1 MFKNKMKTITLILVM
16 ILSLTMPLVS
26 FAEETAENNIMPI
39 NETETTAENQVTTPT
54 EDSFKKSD
62 IYLIGDNITIDY
74 IVDGNL
80 FVIADTVTINSQI
93 GGDAFIC
100 ANNLTVSEQGYVF
113 SNLFAIGN
121 NIEVK
126 GVVYDLYSI
135 SDNLLISGY
144 VYRDTRVTSKSVN
157 IAGTVG
163 RNAFIDC
170 GTLAFAVP
178 STEEGATVTSQGIV
192 GGNLEYS
199 SKNEIE
205 IPEGSVKGEVKFTEE
220 TITNPNTIQDYL
232 LSLGS
237 ITVTAILIWLLC
249 LWLTPKFLG
258 KTSNLIAKKTLKV
271 IGLGIITPIILI
283 VTSIL
288 LIALGL
294 TSTFGLLLLST
305 LFILIAI
312 STSIFIIT
320 INNLVCNKLNITK
333 NIRVFGMLVATS
345 IVLWLIGLIPYVG
358 GIVGFVGVII
368 GMGIIAT
375 NILDKNS
382 KNKESKK
389 EVTE

>member
-1 MFKNKMKTITLILVM
+1 MLKNKMKTITLILVM
-16 ILSLTMPLVS
+16 ILSLTIPLVS

-39 NETETTAENQVTTPT
+39 NETETTAENQVTIPT
-54 EDSFKKSD
+54 EDTFKKSD
-62 IYLIGDNITIDY
+62 LYLIGDNITIDY

-135 SDNLLISGY
+135 SENLSISGY
-144 VYRDTRVTSKSVN
+144 VYRDIRSTSQSVN
-157 IAGTVG
+157 ISGTVG

-170 GTLAFAVP
+170 GNLAFAVP
-178 STEEGATVTSQGIV
+178 NAEESTTARGLIN
-192 GGNLEYS
+192 GNLEYS
-199 SKNEIE
+199 SSNEIE
-205 IPEGSVKGEVKFTEE
+205 IPEGSVKGEVKFDQEIVSNT
-220 TITNPNTIQDYL
+220 NTIQDYL

-237 ITVTAILIWLLC
+237 ITATTILVWLLC

-258 KTSNLIAKKTLKV
+258 NTSNLLTKKTLKV
-271 IGLGIITPIILI
+271 IGLGIIAPIILAIASIILI
-283 VTSIL
+283 V
-288 LIALGL
+288 LGL
-294 TSTFGLLLLST
+294 TTGFGLLVLSA
-305 LFILIAI
+305 LCILIAI

-358 GIVGFVGVII
+358 GIIGFVGVII
-368 GMGIIAT
+368 GMGIIST
-375 NILDKNS
+375 NLLNKNS
-382 KNKESKK
+382 KNKEPKK
-389 EVTE
+389 EITE

>member
-1 MFKNKMKTITLILVM
+1 MLKNKMKIITLILVM
-16 ILSLTMPLVS
+16 ILSLTIPLVS

-39 NETETTAENQVTTPT
+39 NETETTTENQVTTPT
-54 EDSFKKSD
+54 EDTFKKSD
-62 IYLIGDNITIDY
+62 VYLIGDNITIDY

-135 SDNLLISGY
+135 SNNLLISGY
-144 VYRDTRVTSKSVN
+144 VYRDIRSTSQSVN
-157 IAGTVG
+157 ISGTVG
-163 RNAFIDC
+163 RNAFIDS
-170 GTLAFAVP
+170 GNLAFAVP
-178 STEEGATVTSQGIV
+178 NAEEGTTARGLIN
-192 GGNLEYS
+192 GNFEYS
-199 SKNEIE
+199 SSNEIE
-205 IPEGSVKGEVKFTEE
+205 IPEGAVKGEVKFEQEIVSNT
-220 TITNPNTIQDYL
+220 NTIQNYL

-237 ITVTAILIWLLC
+237 ITASTILVWLLC

-258 KTSNLIAKKTLKV
+258 NTSNLLTKKPLKI
-271 IGLGIITPIILI
+271 IGLGIITPVILTI
-283 VTSIL
+283 ASIL
-288 LIALGL
+288 LIVLGL
-294 TSTFGLLLLST
+294 TTGFGLLVLSA
-305 LFILIAI
+305 LCILIAI

-358 GIVGFVGVII
+358 GIIGFVGVII
-368 GMGIIAT
+368 GMGIIST
-375 NILDKNS
+375 NLLNKNS
-382 KNKESKK
+382 KNKEPKK
-389 EVTE
+389 EITE